1 MPWQSVLYGPPIEN
15 PKGRVASFPNA
26 PLVRLCG
33 CAGFGLAA
41 LATFKA
47 AQSLL
52 GLSPEFLDA
61 KWGPRE
67 VMVVGV
73 AVLASSMG
81 GLIGAG
87 IGLQVSVKNR
97 TLTRFLIIVWHFL
110 ANGQLVC
117 FVLLWL
123 VLEQD
128 RRILGLTELL
138 HALGLFAAASS
149 VAGLILFSAGQFKEN
164 EQPHPL
170 VWIVVTVPITVWVGM
185 QYQGMFHWQRGVAIV
200 FGAIAGLG
208 TLFVSAR
215 LIQRDYQQMTEM
227 RDIVKRL

>member
-1 MPWQSVLYGPPIEN
+1 
-15 PKGRVASFPNA
+15 
-26 PLVRLCG
+26 
-33 CAGFGLAA
+33 
-41 LATFKA
+41 
-47 AQSLL
+47 
-52 GLSPEFLDA
+52 
-61 KWGPRE
+61 
-67 VMVVGV
+67 
-73 AVLASSMG
+73 MG